1 MVQSRDNQLKRPSDL
16 YENLC
21 KWFRLVKLAHP
32 YRDSVNGKEGEIMTI
47 KRNTTPTIPI
57 TIHMPFECIKK
68 IEFKFKDENS
78 EIYPDLLHKS
88 YEKEK
93 IKIKEKDEKKFIM
106 LVSFSAAETLKFP
119 EGSVFMDTRIVL
131 EDGSIPETKIVCINV
146 EKTFFGEDDT
156 NG

>member
-1 MVQSRDNQLKRPSDL
+1 MS
-16 YENLC
+16 
-21 KWFRLVKLAHP
+21 
-32 YRDSVNGKEGEIMTI
+32 I

-68 IEFKFKDENS
+68 REFKFKDENS

-88 YEKEK
+88 YEKEN

-106 LVSFSAAETLKFP
+106 LVSFSTAETLKLP

-131 EDGSIPETKIVCINV
+131 EDGSVPETKIISIDV
-146 EKTFFGEDDT
+146 EKTFFGKDDADD
-156 NG
+156 